1 MTFGTQKFTAPDVIN
16 RLHANYSEDEIVR
29 ETQVLLFSNKSKTGA
44 LSAVLMNME
53 DKQSSS
59 GRPWLQCFLEFCTG
73 QWYLPHSQV
82 DFAIE
87 VIFEEKSH
95 ENDSEHEDRLPV
107 SYTCTNMLCLP
118 LQAYDG
124 STEKLQ
130 EKLVFSVEHSDEF
143 SMH

>member
-1 MTFGTQKFTAPDVIN
+1 MARDVIA
-16 RLHANYSEDEIVR
+16 RLTANYSEDKIVQ
-29 ETQVLLFSNKSKTGA
+29 ETQLLLFNNESKTGA

-73 QWYLPHSQV
+73 QWYLPHHEE
-82 DFAIE
+82 DFKIL
-87 VIFEEKSH
+87 VIFDHKE
-95 ENDSEHEDRLPV
+95 DSEHEERLPV
-107 SYTCTNMLCLP
+107 SFTCSNELCLP